1 MKLVKSKEIKN
12 KELVNLLYRKQM
24 LEAIMETTS
33 KQIVLNENLRSEIES
48 KIKDENLTSLER
60 CRLEV
65 ELDKQKWEVR
75 NFVTTFKSNKREYEH
90 YIKKRIEEIGKGVLS
105 KDEVVFIESEK
116 LAKDLVEYEIYGKTS
131 QQADNIEF
139 SEIIES
145 EKEYIKIL
153 EKLLKEN
160 KKECKKAKGYE
171 LAKLEKEQFDTEV
184 HIKVLTKRLNSR
196 IEYYTEQFL
205 PVYKKELAEAKEK
218 IEDYYNRGL
227 EISKLGVDI
236 QISFLLQ
243 KYEEHKTDEEKL
255 WLYYTALRNRVDA
268 IIKEIKS
275 NHKNDKK
282 LMVLTRPI

>member
-1 MKLVKSKEIKN
+1 MELVKSKEIES
-12 KELVNLLYRKQM
+12 KELVSLLYRKQM
-24 LEAIMETTS
+24 LENIMETTS
-33 KQIVLNENLRSEIES
+33 KQIVLNENLRNEIEL
-48 KIKDENLTSLER
+48 KIKDKTLTAIEK

-65 ELDKQKWEVR
+65 ELDKQKWEVK

-90 YIKKRIEEIGKGVLS
+90 YIKKRIEEIGKGIVT

-131 QQADNIEF
+131 HQADNIEF
-139 SEIIES
+139 SEVIES
-145 EKEYIKIL
+145 EKKYLKIL

-160 KKECKKAKGYE
+160 KKQCKVAKGYE
-171 LAKLEKEQFDTEV
+171 LAKLEKEQVDTEI
-184 HIKVLTKRLNSR
+184 HIKALTKRLNSR

-205 PVYKKELAEAKEK
+205 PVYTKELAEAKER
-218 IEDYYNRGL
+218 IDDYYKRGM
-227 EISKLGVDI
+227 EISKLGVDV
-236 QISFLLQ
+236 QITFLLQ
-243 KYEEHKTDEEKL
+243 KYEEHKSDEEKL

-268 IIKEIKS
+268 IIKEIKT